1 MGARRSDYAEP
12 VIGRWICSAA
22 FFAVLGFGASACAAT
37 RVSLREGP
45 REYVATDYED
55 VLDKWTESSQLITLQ
70 DLDNLLQP
78 TATFE
83 SWDFRWA
90 YVIRYVDDY
99 RVTIDQRKK
108 LLETTLEETQNGHHF
123 FVAITGGERRQN
135 DLTKPDSAWIVRLI
149 DSTGNEIAPED
160 IKIIKRPNA
169 IERTYYPYITV
180 FHQVFR
186 IRFPKVNAEGK
197 PSIAPTAE
205 WFGLRFAGAQGSTEL
220 LWEQDLDEPAQV
232 KTAPAETPADT
243 PAPSPSPEATQPQS
257 ASQPSHDSK

>member
-1 MGARRSDYAEP
+1 M
-12 VIGRWICSAA
+12 
-22 FFAVLGFGASACAAT
+22 
-37 RVSLREGP
+37 SLREGP

-108 LLETTLEETQNGHHF
+108 LLETTLEETQNSHHF

-149 DSTGNEIAPED
+149 DSTGNEVAPED
-160 IKIIKRPNA
+160 IKLIKKPNA
-169 IERTYYPYITV
+169 IERTYYPYVTV

-186 IRFPKVNAEGK
+186 IKFPRVNADGK
-197 PSIAPTAE
+197 PSIAPNAE

-220 LWEQDLDEPAQV
+220 VWEQDLDEPATTALPAESPAERPSEAV
-232 KTAPAETPADT
+232 PAPGAPAVTTT
-243 PAPSPSPEATQPQS
+243 PAPTPLDAKPPVTQP
-257 ASQPSHDSK
+257 APPPPVTPRLDDPK